1 MERRWRIFENIEHE
15 TIFNLFVVR
24 LDACKNLQNVAVMH
38 FWIDKR
44 SQTCGFGRAR
54 VAASLSGSGFDFGHP
69 PRRIGGKLL
78 VAPIHRFQP
87 VDCRPFYRSDRSDR
101 TDETSTASAH
111 RVSNSSGSSSA
122 ASSTRQSNG
131 RHSTRSH
138 NHNVPQR
145 AQTARPR
152 HIHRNPHETTNQ
164 INVHYRQPA
173 DYTAVVQ
180 QL

>member
-1 MERRWRIFENIEHE
+1 MERRWRIFETFGNE
-15 TIFNLFVVR
+15 TIFYLFVVR
-24 LDACKNLQNVAVMH
+24 PDACKNLQNVTVMH

-69 PRRIGGKLL
+69 PRRIGGKSL

-87 VDCRPFYRSDRSDR
+87 FDCRPFYRSDRSDR
-101 TDETSTASAH
+101 TDETSAH
-111 RVSNSSGSSSA
+111 RVPNSSGSSSA

-145 AQTARPR
+145 AQTGRP
-152 HIHRNPHETTNQ
+152 HNIQRNPHETTTQ
-164 INVHYRQPA
+164 INAHYRQPA